1 MYALDTNIIVRYIVQ
16 DNKEQARKA
25 TCVIEGLTADDRVF
39 ISCIVLCE
47 VFWVLRT
54 TYKIPREECAKTL
67 KRIISVASFDI
78 EYMECS
84 AKALKNYEKGQA
96 DFSDYLLQEIARHQ
110 GYDVVLTFDTKAQR
124 GARFPAAIRT
134 GLYSS
139 ILRIRFT
146 RRNNSAPL
154 LHDQLI
160 DVKSII
166 LKVSLC

>member
-1 MYALDTNIIVRYIVQ
+1 MYALDTNVIVRYIIQ
-16 DNKEQARKA
+16 DNIEQARKA
-25 TCVIEGLTADDRVF
+25 ASVIEGLTADERAF

-78 EYMECS
+78 EHMECC

-110 GYDVVLTFDTKAQR
+110 GYDLVLTFDAKAQR
-124 GARFPAAIRT
+124 EPGFQQP
-134 GLYSS
+134 
-139 ILRIRFT
+139 
-146 RRNNSAPL
+146 
-154 LHDQLI
+154 
-160 DVKSII
+160 
-166 LKVSLC
+166 